1 MALTWCYIDGSSHH
15 SFYPYLFYFQRCFDS
30 PVLEESSGLYFYLV
44 ELVLGLKVSLLC
56 LLEVDDIPDCIE
68 VLPNEVSNEFG
79 GIQ

>member
-1 MALTWCYIDGSSHH
+1 M
-15 SFYPYLFYFQRCFDS
+15 
-30 PVLEESSGLYFYLV
+30 YFYLV